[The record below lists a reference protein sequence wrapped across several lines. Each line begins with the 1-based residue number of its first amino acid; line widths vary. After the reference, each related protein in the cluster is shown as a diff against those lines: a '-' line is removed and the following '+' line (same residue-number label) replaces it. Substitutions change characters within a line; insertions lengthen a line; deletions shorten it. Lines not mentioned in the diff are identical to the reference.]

1 MGKHR
6 TCARALGGVAAAL
19 VGTALFAGCAT
30 SEGSAASQALPKNYR
45 EQIAAKL
52 RQMEDPSVIQYVGVT
67 QPKAIFVG
75 LLKGGTRPGVCVRV
89 DRPDLLGAR
98 GSWFY
103 SFYAENGQV
112 EGYKVAMLTCGA
124 PLADITHLV
133 RSRR

>member
-1 MGKHR
+1 MSKHG

-30 SEGSAASQALPKNYR
+30 SESSSASQALPKNYR
-45 EQIAAKL
+45 EQIAVKL
-52 RQMEDPSVIQYVGVT
+52 RQMEDPSLIQYVGVT
-67 QPKAIFVG
+67 QPRNTFVG
-75 LLKGGTRPGVCVRV
+75 ILKGGTRPAVCVRV
-89 DRPDLLGAR
+89 DRPDILGAR

-103 SFYAENGQV
+103 TFYAENGQV
-112 EGYKVAMLTCGA
+112 DGYKVAMLTCGA